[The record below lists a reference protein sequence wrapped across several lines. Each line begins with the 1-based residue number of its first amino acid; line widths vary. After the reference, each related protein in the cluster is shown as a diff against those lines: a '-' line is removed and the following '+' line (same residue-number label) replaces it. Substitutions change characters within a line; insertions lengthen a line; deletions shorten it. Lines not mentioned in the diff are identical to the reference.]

1 MRDRL
6 IELYKKIEKEPAITC
21 PAYKTD
27 KTCKDCQY
35 SINDSLCNHI
45 ERQVDYLLANGV
57 VALPCKVGQL
67 VYCIIRGTY
76 HCQLMHGTVLRV
88 EISKDRGSFYV
99 SINGYFGQH
108 YTFTDVG
115 KNVFF
120 TREEADRA
128 LKEVR
133 G

>member
-1 MRDRL
+1 MVVGVKMCKDELKMSDNANKMRDRL
-6 IELYKKIEKEPAITC
+6 IKILHEMPKEMMIGECA
-21 PAYKTD
+21 
-27 KTCKDCQY
+27 
-35 SINDSLCNHI
+35 
-45 ERQVDYLLANGV
+45 DYLLANGV

-67 VYCIIRGTY
+67 AYCIIRGTY
-76 HCQLMHGTVLRV
+76 HCQMMHGTVSQV
-88 EISKDRGSFYV
+88 KASKDGGSFYV

-120 TREEADRA
+120 TREEAERA
-128 LKEVR
+128 SLKGGE